1 MKAKFMVTIV
11 HDDKSKVF
19 FNMPL
24 KTQSEVRG
32 QANTV
37 SLKYRQ
43 EHFSS
48 RQKFY
53 HILLINDFGE
63 KKLNP
68 LEKSLTPNCLD
79 K

>member
-37 SLKYRQ
+37 SLKYCQ
-43 EHFSS
+43 EHFFSPE
-48 RQKFY
+48 
-53 HILLINDFGE
+53 ILPNFIDKRFRWEKAKSFREILDTKLFG
-63 KKLNP
+63 
-68 LEKSLTPNCLD
+68 
-79 K
+79 